1 MTENPWID
9 TLAWTAAALWALV
22 AALTRRGVGALRP
35 LEEPG
40 DGPQPDEARSSPA
53 WPRVSIVVASRDE
66 EKDVVQAVGSL
77 LELDYPDYEVVAIN
91 DRSRDRTGEH
101 LEKLRKRSDRLRVVH
116 ITELPEGWIGKHH
129 ALCRGVEVSTG
140 EWILFTDGDVRFHP
154 KTLRLAMRRALDRK
168 CDLLSLL
175 PRLDSRSPWMRGF
188 FCASVVGAVLFLGLW
203 AHTRRRQ
210 SLVAMGAGAFVLVRR
225 SAYARAGGHEA
236 IRMRMVDD
244 ISLAMA
250 VRKAGGRTEIDVAVN
265 WILVPWGQTLRDLF
279 KVTQKNGFAV
289 FEYSYLAL
297 FAASTL
303 LFAGNILAPLLFTLD
318 LRLWP
323 QSLVVWLAIAETY
336 RLVSPHTQ
344 LSPFYFVL
352 HPIVVAI
359 AILPGF
365 NSAIHVTRHGG
376 VHWRDSFYPLA
387 DLRRAR

>member
-1 MTENPWID
+1 MTENPWIN
-9 TLAWTAAALWALV
+9 TLAWAAAALWALV

-35 LEEPG
+35 LDEPG
-40 DGPQPDEARSSPA
+40 DSPQPDEARSSPA
-53 WPRVSIVVASRDE
+53 WPQVSIVVACRDE

-91 DRSRDRTGEH
+91 DRSRDRTGER
-101 LEKLRKRSDRLRVVH
+101 LEELRQRSDRLRVVH
-116 ITELPEGWIGKHH
+116 VTELPEGWIGKHH
-129 ALCRGVEVSTG
+129 ALSRGVEVSSG
-140 EWILFTDGDVRFHP
+140 EWILFTDGDVRFHR
-154 KTLRLAMRRALDRK
+154 KTLRLAMRRALERE

-210 SLVAMGAGAFVLVRR
+210 SLVAMGAGAFILVRR

-303 LFAGNILAPLLFTLD
+303 LFAGNILTPLLFALD

-323 QSLVVWLAIAETY
+323 QSLFVWLSIAETY

-376 VHWRDSFYPLA
+376 VHWRDSFYSLA